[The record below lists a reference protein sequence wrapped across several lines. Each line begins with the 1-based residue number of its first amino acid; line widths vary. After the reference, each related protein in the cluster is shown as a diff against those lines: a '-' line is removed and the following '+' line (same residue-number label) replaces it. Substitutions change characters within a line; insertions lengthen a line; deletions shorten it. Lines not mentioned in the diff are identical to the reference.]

1 MGNPRSFKPWT
12 FGVAAEGQR
21 FVRGVGFVMGRSLFV
36 ILGSRVS
43 SLQFEVWYQGCAR
56 GGMLDGCEVEFASS
70 NSRRLVAHAS
80 NFA

>member
-1 MGNPRSFKPWT
+1 
-12 FGVAAEGQR
+12 
-21 FVRGVGFVMGRSLFV
+21 MGRSLFV